1 MNDDLRSLSN
11 GRPMNVLVVDDDD
24 TFRVVMQRRLTAWR
38 QQVACVPSGWA
49 ALECLAA
56 RTFDVVLLDLRM
68 PGLGGLETLKRIREA
83 DSPCEV
89 VVLTGQPD
97 YDDCVTAMK
106 SGAFHYL
113 CKPTEPAL
121 IEDALQRA
129 VDHLRLRRENAA
141 LLRMLGPAS
150 AADFVGESPAI
161 REVLEMTRQIAPTD
175 GRVVILGE
183 SGTGKGLLA
192 RTIHA
197 LSRRRTKPFVDVHCG
212 AVADQLL
219 ETELFGHERGAFT
232 GAVGEKPG
240 LFELADGGTLF
251 LDEFAEMGPEMQTK
265 LLKVL
270 DSGELRRV
278 GSVRTMTVDV
288 RVLVATNRNLDEL
301 VRAGRVREDLLHR
314 VDVIRITLP
323 PLRERRED
331 VPRFVSHFIAL
342 HQRRGLEPKVLTP
355 QALRV
360 LQGYPW
366 PGNVRELA
374 NTIERL
380 MILSP
385 RPTIDVGDLPE
396 NLRAGRTMLPVDDL
410 SLTLEEVERRHI
422 QRVLDS
428 MKGNRAAT
436 ARRLAIDRGTLDRK
450 LKYWERASFDDDQ
463 PEHSH
468 RGGAKGRDRHDQ
480 PA

>member
-1 MNDDLRSLSN
+1 MNDDLRSPSN
-11 GRPMNVLVVDDDD
+11 DRPMNVLVVDDDD
-24 TFRVVMQRRLTAWR
+24 GFRVVMQRRLTASR
-38 QQVACVPSGWA
+38 HQVECVPNGEA
-49 ALECLAA
+49 ALERLAA
-56 RTFDVVLLDLRM
+56 RAFDVVLLDLRM

-83 DSPCEV
+83 DWPSEV

-129 VDHLRLRRENAA
+129 VDHLRLRKENAA
-141 LLRMLGPAS
+141 WRRMLRPAGAS
-150 AADFVGESPAI
+150 DFVGESPAI
-161 REVLEMTRQIAPTD
+161 RAVLEMTKQIAPTE

-183 SGTGKGLLA
+183 SGTGKGVLA
-192 RTIHA
+192 RAIHA

-219 ETELFGHERGAFT
+219 ESELFGHERGAFT
-232 GAVGEKPG
+232 GAVTEKPG

-278 GSVRTMTVDV
+278 GGVRTMTVDA

-314 VDVIRITLP
+314 IDVLRITLP
-323 PLRERRED
+323 PLRERLED
-331 VPRFVSHFIAL
+331 VPRFVAHFIAL
-342 HQRRGLEPKVLTP
+342 HQRRGLGPKTLTP

-380 MILSP
+380 MILST
-385 RPTIDVGDLPE
+385 RPTIDVDDLPE
-396 NLRAGRTMLPVDDL
+396 NLRAGRPALAVDDV

-422 QRVLDS
+422 QRVLKS

-436 ARRLAIDRGTLDRK
+436 ARRLAIARGTLDRK
-450 LKYWERASFDDDQ
+450 LKYLERTSLNGGQ
-463 PEHSH
+463 HEYSH
-468 RGGAKGRDRHDQ
+468 REAG
-480 PA
+480 